1 MQRTFKKTLLSA
13 LLIGSVFMSTAN
25 FSYATNDTIQAGNGI
40 AVVSTQAGEIQG
52 YIQNEI
58 LTYKGIPYA
67 TAERFMPPKPVAN
80 WQGAKM
86 ALTYGDVCPQVPMGG
101 RSFFFTGPEMTESEQ
116 CLNLNVWAP
125 KNDGK
130 KRAVMVWIHGGGFQ
144 SGASNDLDSYDGANL
159 AKTGDVVVVSVNHR
173 LNAMGFLDL
182 SAYGGKY
189 KDSGNVGMQD
199 LVAALEWVKANIDQ
213 FGGDPNNVTI
223 FGESGGGAKVLT
235 LMAMPSAK
243 GLYHK
248 AVVESGAVQK
258 MGMTLTSQKASRR
271 VAELTLANL
280 GVKSTAL
287 EKLNNFTP
295 AQINEAAIKA
305 NLQTAKELG
314 LTDLYNRN
322 TALSW
327 APTLDGKV
335 IPQEPVGE
343 KYPDIAKD
351 IPLLIGSNL
360 TEWESFPL
368 QLDLANSQKDNR
380 FTWTEVQVQEKLKAK
395 YGEKTDEVT
404 AAFREAYLD
413 RMLADALYVDS
424 FLRAPALK
432 TAGLKADQQGA
443 PVYNYLFTWDT
454 PVFNGIP
461 MSYHTAEIAF
471 VFNNIQRMAQ
481 ATGGGEEAQV
491 LADKMSRAW
500 TNFAKTGN
508 PNAEGLPQWDAYTR
522 ENGNVMIFDN
532 KPEVKQHHD
541 AKLQRLLAPGMKF

>member
-25 FSYATNDTIQAGNGI
+25 SSYATNDTIQAGNGI

-404 AAFREAYLD
+404 AAFREAYPECLPM
-413 RMLADALYVDS
+413 RSMWTVS
-424 FLRAPALK
+424 CVRLR
-432 TAGLKADQQGA
+432 
-443 PVYNYLFTWDT
+443 
-454 PVFNGIP
+454 
-461 MSYHTAEIAF
+461 
-471 VFNNIQRMAQ
+471 
-481 ATGGGEEAQV
+481 
-491 LADKMSRAW
+491 
-500 TNFAKTGN
+500 
-508 PNAEGLPQWDAYTR
+508 
-522 ENGNVMIFDN
+522 
-532 KPEVKQHHD
+532 
-541 AKLQRLLAPGMKF
+541 

>member
-1 MQRTFKKTLLSA
+1 MFKKTLLST
-13 LLIGSVFMSTAN
+13 LLVSSVLMGAAS
-25 FSYATNDTIQAGNGI
+25 FSYATNDTVQAGNGI
-40 AVVSTQAGEIQG
+40 AVVQTQAGALQG
-52 YIQNEI
+52 FVQNGI
-58 LTYKGIPYA
+58 ATYKGVPYA
-67 TAERFMPPKPVAN
+67 TAERFMPPNPVAN
-80 WQGAKM
+80 WQGEKL
-86 ALTYGDVCPQVPMGG
+86 ALTYGNVCPQIPMFPHT
-101 RSFFFTGPEMTESEQ
+101 FFFSGPEMIEGEGCQ
-116 CLNLNVWAP
+116 NLNVWSPAV
-125 KNDGK
+125 NDGK

-144 SGASNDLDSYDGANL
+144 SGASNDLDSYDGTNL

-189 KDSGNVGMQD
+189 KDSSNLGMQD

-243 GLYHK
+243 GLFHK
-248 AVVESGAVQK
+248 AIVESGAVQK

-287 EKLNNFTP
+287 EKLNDFTP

-327 APTLDGKV
+327 APTLDGKL

-343 KYPDIAKD
+343 KYPEIAKD

-360 TEWESFPL
+360 TEWESFGV
-368 QLDLANSQKDNR
+368 QLDLVNAQKDNR
-380 FTWTEVQVQEKLKAK
+380 FTWTEAQVQEKLKAK
-395 YGEKTDEVT
+395 YGEKTDEVV
-404 AAFREAYLD
+404 AAFREAYPD

-432 TAGLKADQQGA
+432 TASLKADQQGA

-454 PVFNGIP
+454 PVFNGTP

-481 ATGGGEEAQV
+481 ATGGGEEAQA

-508 PNAEGLPQWDAYTR
+508 PNAEGLPQWNAYTR

-532 KPEVKQHHD
+532 KIETKQHHD
-541 AKLQRLLAPGMKF
+541 AKLQRLLAPSMKF